1 MKTQSHIRL
10 LAWSLFQRSLGLVA
24 SLPIFK
30 RRYYKFHLILL
41 LLQS

>member
-1 MKTQSHIRL
+1 MKKQYHIRL
-10 LAWSLFQRSLGLVA
+10 FALSIFQRSLGLLA

-41 LLQS
+41 ILQS